1 MSIQATLGRLGL
13 QEYYQR
19 LVEYGIDTWDHL
31 VVISETDMAT
41 LGIKLGHRRKLQRE
55 IASSLGYPPQRP
67 LNDTVPVAAERRKNH
82 SKEDGAIPSTRLK
95 RKGRRRGL
103 QYFYDPSRPA
113 TGFIA
118 YARFLRQDST
128 ISNLSYSE
136 FSKTDRE
143 RWTLLSADVKDI
155 WITSVAG
162 QYNQTEAHQ
171 VRYSCFES
179 WRPKDNPGQE
189 EVQVSCNGFVPE
201 NDRPNSRNALPL
213 SACDAS
219 ATRNPP
225 SSFHI
230 TLQAGNEFWKAS
242 PTLVC

>member
-1 MSIQATLGRLGL
+1 MSVQATLGRLGL

-31 VVISETDMAT
+31 IVISETDMAT

-55 IASSLGYPPQRP
+55 IASCLGYPPQRL
-67 LNDTVPVAAERRKNH
+67 LNDTVSVAAERRKH
-82 SKEDGAIPSTRLK
+82 RSKVDGAIPSARSK
-95 RKGRRRGL
+95 RKDKRRGP
-103 QYFYDPSRPA
+103 QDFHNPSRPA

-128 ISNLSYSE
+128 ISNLSYPE
-136 FSKTDRE
+136 FSKIVRE
-143 RWTLLSADVKDI
+143 RWSLLSADVKDI

-179 WRPKDNPGQE
+179 WRPQDDPGQE
-189 EVQVSCNGFVPE
+189 EAQVNCNGFVPQI
-201 NDRPNSRNALPL
+201 DHPNSGNALPL
-213 SACDAS
+213 STCNPS
-219 ATRNPP
+219 ATRNPL
-225 SSFHI
+225 SSFQVA
-230 TLQAGNEFWKAS
+230 LQAGNEFWKAS
-242 PTLVC
+242 PTSVC